1 MSAKKQ
7 TAVEQI
13 IKLVKA
19 KKEMLF
25 DMCQT
30 VRLNGGDTL
39 DIDTAYVSIQILLK
53 DIEAIKPI
61 EREQIIRAVEHG
73 YLEMN
78 NSGQYGVGQIYYSQ
92 TFGTQSD
99 GIL

>member
-7 TAVEQI
+7 KVVEQI

-30 VRLNGGDTL
+30 VRLNGG
-39 DIDTAYVSIQILLK
+39 DTAYVSIQILLK

-99 GIL
+99 GTL